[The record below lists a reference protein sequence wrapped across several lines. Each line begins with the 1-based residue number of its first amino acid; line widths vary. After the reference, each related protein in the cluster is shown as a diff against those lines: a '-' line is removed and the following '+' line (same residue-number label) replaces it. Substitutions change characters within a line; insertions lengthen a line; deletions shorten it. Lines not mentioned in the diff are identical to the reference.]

1 MLLAL
6 DLGVISKTPDLSTDQ
21 RNEKTQMKS
30 SYLQEKESTQSSEG
44 DKLIED
50 LQQSIL
56 LKGNWYCYN
65 ICTSHYMVLLLA
77 LDLPVIPDAK
87 DLLIDEG
94 LEETQTKTREEESTL
109 FNNEKKGMLKDDI
122 DLVIICVLLEL
133 KDQLEDP
140 FDRDHDI
147 SLSSTSKCRLY
158 NKVYLLLMNFS

>member
-6 DLGVISKTPDLSTDQ
+6 DLGVISKTSDLSTDQ
-21 RNEKTQMKS
+21 GNKKTQMKA
-30 SYLQEKESTQSSEG
+30 SYLQEKESTQSSQR

-77 LDLPVIPDAK
+77 LDLAVISNTK

-109 FNNEKKGMLKDDI
+109 SNKEKKGMLKDDI
-122 DLVIICVLLEL
+122 DLVITCVY
-133 KDQLEDP
+133 Q
-140 FDRDHDI
+140 
-147 SLSSTSKCRLY
+147 
-158 NKVYLLLMNFS
+158 N